1 MSEKGKQIVMG
12 ISIYLLLKQLLN
24 VILGTGIFSMILP
37 VFISVFLYLNLWEY
51 TNYAAAALI
60 TLTALR
66 YLPDNLR
73 NLPSSWLYLTEGIL
87 DIGVSAVLILS
98 QDVKAYFNK
107 SE

>member
-1 MSEKGKQIVMG
+1 MSETGKKIAMG
-12 ISIYLLLKQLLN
+12 ISMYLILKQLLN
-24 VILGTGIFSMILP
+24 VILGAGVLSMILP
-37 VFISVFLYLNLWEY
+37 VFISVFLYLNVWEY

-60 TLTALR
+60 TLVALR

>member
-1 MSEKGKQIVMG
+1 MAEKGRKFVMAF
-12 ISIYLLLKQLLN
+12 SIYLLAKQVLN
-24 VILGTGIFSMILP
+24 IMLGESIFSLVLP
-37 VFISVFLYLNLWEY
+37 AAISVFLYLNLWEY

-60 TLTALR
+60 TLVALR

-73 NLPSSWLYLTEGIL
+73 GLPSTWLYLTEGIL

-98 QDVKAYFNK
+98 QDIRAYFNK